1 MYDVIYILRNN
12 PVHCEELKYSLR
24 SLVNFP
30 HGDVWIAG
38 GIPEKIKPDRE
49 FRVQQHGTSKWAR
62 TTYTLR
68 KICEAAETPE
78 AFWLF
83 NDDFFVLQKITDM
96 EPVYNGTL
104 RERANE
110 LKHSQYARELR
121 KTADILQSK
130 DLGIKNY
137 AVHLP
142 MLLEKEKVLEVL
154 NEFDGPMFR
163 SLYGNYWDIGGVDRP
178 DVKIATNNE
187 KPKEDAQFVST
198 SDTSF
203 QYGEVG
209 KYLRRIFPDKSK
221 WEV

>member
-1 MYDVIYILRNN
+1 M
-12 PVHCEELKYSLR
+12 
-24 SLVNFP
+24 
-30 HGDVWIAG
+30 
-38 GIPEKIKPDRE
+38 
-49 FRVQQHGTSKWAR
+49 
-62 TTYTLR
+62 
-68 KICEAAETPE
+68 
-78 AFWLF
+78 
-83 NDDFFVLQKITDM
+83 
-96 EPVYNGTL
+96 
-104 RERANE
+104 
-110 LKHSQYARELR
+110 
-121 KTADILQSK
+121 QSK